1 MNGTYTQRRT
11 TQRQNYGL
19 GDLVRK
25 IIPKEIA
32 KVARVAAPFVAAV
45 NPALAVPAAIA
56 GGLGAYQQT
65 GKLGRSLGEAGL
77 TYGAGLASPGIGA
90 WGKAGAASAN
100 LPGRAMAQKFLYG
113 APGTFSK
120 TGAIRPGSG
129 VFTKG
134 AKGLLGAG
142 GEFSLKKAWG
152 KGMPGIFA
160 VGTAG
165 ALALD
170 KMVGPKKPGE
180 TMGSYMARR
189 KKGMEEYLRYYYK
202 NVNPLASEQEV
213 QNFVD
218 LNTEEYEN
226 KAQGGRIG
234 KAFGDRPETLGPV
247 TPGKGITAIDTGD
260 FNLSDLGEYTQM
272 YGPEGAGGMTLKE
285 IVKMLVG
292 RGTPLR
298 AAIEMAKKMMM
309 SAKTV
314 GKSVNAGAPDIT
326 IGEDSGDIGIED
338 VMKAWPDTRKVTPL
352 PRPIRDPHP
361 DNNRLPPWTWPRE
374 VPPEMEQRLRELFKN
389 RPQAAEGGRIGK
401 YVGGMGLP
409 GIPRMAPDGLEYDM
423 SENGGFQPL
432 GAQEGKDDVK
442 ANLAKNEFVFTADAV
457 RGAGDGDIETGAQ
470 RMYDTMKR
478 LENRVT

>member
-113 APGTFSK
+113 APESIQRSMAGEQLRAHT
-120 TGAIRPGSG
+120 TAA
-129 VFTKG
+129 T
-134 AKGLLGAG
+134 KGLLGAG
-142 GEFSLKKAWG
+142 GEFALGKAWG

-180 TMGSYMARR
+180 TMGGYMARR
-189 KKGMEEYLRYYYK
+189 KKAMEEYLRYYYK
-202 NVNPLASEQEV
+202 NVNPLASEEEV
-213 QNFVD
+213 ANFVAT
-218 LNTEEYEN
+218 NTREYSS
-226 KAQGGRIG
+226 QGGRIG
-234 KAFGDRPETLGPV
+234 YALG
-247 TPGKGITAIDTGD
+247 GFD
-260 FNLSDLGEYTQM
+260 
-272 YGPEGAGGMTLKE
+272 
-285 IVKMLVG
+285 
-292 RGTPLR
+292 
-298 AAIEMAKKMMM
+298 
-309 SAKTV
+309 
-314 GKSVNAGAPDIT
+314 AGAPSIT
-326 IGEDSGDIGIED
+326 YG
-338 VMKAWPDTRKVTPL
+338 
-352 PRPIRDPHP
+352 
-361 DNNRLPPWTWPRE
+361 
-374 VPPEMEQRLRELFKN
+374 
-389 RPQAAEGGRIGK
+389 
-401 YVGGMGLP
+401 GLP
-409 GIPRMAPDGLEYDM
+409 TIPGTPKMAPDGLEYDM
-423 SENGGFQPL
+423 SQNGGFQPL
-432 GAQEGKDDVK
+432 GAQEGKDDIK

-478 LENRVT
+478 LEGRVA

>member
-1 MNGTYTQRRT
+1 
-11 TQRQNYGL
+11 
-19 GDLVRK
+19 
-25 IIPKEIA
+25 
-32 KVARVAAPFVAAV
+32 
-45 NPALAVPAAIA
+45 
-56 GGLGAYQQT
+56 
-65 GKLGRSLGEAGL
+65 
-77 TYGAGLASPGIGA
+77 
-90 WGKAGAASAN
+90 
-100 LPGRAMAQKFLYG
+100 
-113 APGTFSK
+113 
-120 TGAIRPGSG
+120 
-129 VFTKG
+129 
-134 AKGLLGAG
+134 
-142 GEFSLKKAWG
+142 
-152 KGMPGIFA
+152 
-160 VGTAG
+160 
-165 ALALD
+165 
-170 KMVGPKKPGE
+170 
-180 TMGSYMARR
+180 
-189 KKGMEEYLRYYYK
+189 MEEYLRYYYK